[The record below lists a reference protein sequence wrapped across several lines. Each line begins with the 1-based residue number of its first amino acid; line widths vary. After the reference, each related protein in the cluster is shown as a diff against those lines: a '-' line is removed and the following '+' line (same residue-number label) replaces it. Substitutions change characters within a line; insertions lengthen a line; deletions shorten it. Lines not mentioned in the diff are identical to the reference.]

1 MINKAQYS
9 VISPK
14 AVHDLEFV
22 EHELFLMA
30 TGTAGTGGEGGRFFQ
45 NLPPPPLKNHTDP
58 LSAPD

>member
-22 EHELFLMA
+22 EHELFFMA
-30 TGTAGTGGEGGRFFQ
+30 IGAAGIFFSKSS
-45 NLPPPPLKNHTDP
+45 NPPPPLKNHTDP